1 MVMRQSLIY
10 TLLCLGLA
18 ACGGKRTT
26 PVESP
31 ETSVTDSI
39 VEEQVTELPPL
50 EEGEI
55 FLKDKD
61 PFGEVIELQGTHIV
75 EPDTFIFRPSAPN
88 MLVEDNLLIMQNGD
102 APFYIFHFPEFTY
115 MKTIGRCGNG
125 PDEFQFPFVV
135 KSLNPDYLCYLCER
149 TRGKLY
155 GLDRE
160 FRIHYINEIFKA
172 TGGWGFPESIYAI
185 GKNSFVYPKGRYI
198 FRATL
203 NGDSVITDKIF
214 NLTIEHAKKI
224 PVTGEMNVNPLRN
237 RIVYAYKYAQIIKF
251 MDMECK
257 TIRTLNFRQSEFKEE
272 TLHIA
277 DGLDA
282 NVTYYMQVLPTRD
295 YVYITY
301 SGRTPYKVAADNAKK
316 NYYMYVEQYDWNGN
330 PIKKYRLD
338 AFAVFT
344 TIDAKTNKLIL
355 TVYDYDDPFVVY
367 QL

>member
-1 MVMRQSLIY
+1 MKKLLFC
-10 TLLCLGLA
+10 TLLCVGLG
-18 ACGGKRTT
+18 ACGGKKATAT
-26 PVESP
+26 EGQEGP
-31 ETSVTDSI
+31 ETDSVR
-39 VEEQVTELPPL
+39 VEAITELPPL

-61 PFGEVIELQGTHIV
+61 PFDEVIKLKGIHIV

-125 PDEFQFPFVV
+125 PDEFQFPFAV
-135 KSLNPDYLCYLCER
+135 KSLDPDYLCYLCER

-155 GLDRE
+155 GLDRK
-160 FRIHYINEIFKA
+160 FRIHYINEIFK
-172 TGGWGFPESIYAI
+172 TRGGWGFPESLYAI
-185 GKNSFVYPKGRYI
+185 GKTSFVYPKGRHI

-203 NGDSVITDKIF
+203 EGDSVITDEIF
-214 NLTIEHAKKI
+214 NLTIGQAKKM
-224 PVTGEMNVNPLRN
+224 PVTGAMNVNPLRN
-237 RIVYAYKYAQIIKF
+237 RIVYAYKYAKIIKF

-257 TIRTLNFRQSEFKEE
+257 TIRTLNFQQSGFKEE
-272 TLHIA
+272 TLHIV
-277 DGLDA
+277 DGLDS

-301 SGRTPYKVAADNAKK
+301 SGRTPYKVAADSAKK